1 MEGQGQGVVVGSRE
15 SVTINYTE
23 SFERDGQGK
32 SELNSEEGRRNQ
44 NQVFEVSYL
53 DPMSGE
59 FAYRASTAVVDVTAG
74 SVHALASKR

>member
-32 SELNSEEGRRNQ
+32 SELNSEEGRR
-44 NQVFEVSYL
+44 V
-53 DPMSGE
+53 
-59 FAYRASTAVVDVTAG
+59 
-74 SVHALASKR
+74 